1 MWTSNNIFFFL
12 KFSTEDNF
20 TESYQCI
27 QQLKTPDTQDTDV
40 SDLLPLLLTYFIRG
54 KVKIFL
60 SWKAC
65 LISNVV
71 PIIEQLSIFNPIY
84 LALFIPQGQPEHYD
98 VCIPSKMHA
107 GTYQLQTQKE
117 AVDLP

>member
-1 MWTSNNIFFFL
+1 MWTSNNNFFFF

-20 TESYQCI
+20 TESYQCN

-84 LALFIPQGQPEHYD
+84 LALFVPTGKPEHCD
-98 VCIPSKMHA
+98 
-107 GTYQLQTQKE
+107 G
-117 AVDLP
+117 